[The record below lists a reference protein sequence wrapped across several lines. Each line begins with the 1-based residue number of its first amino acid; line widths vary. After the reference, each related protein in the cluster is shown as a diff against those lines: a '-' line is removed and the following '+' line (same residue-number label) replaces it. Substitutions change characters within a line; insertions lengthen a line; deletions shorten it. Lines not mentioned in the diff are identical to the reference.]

1 MTDHP
6 FYVGYVARSAQ
17 AVARFIRPRLALLL
31 ASMAALAVL
40 AAAAGAPLGNGQF
53 EYGTIRRFDGRII
66 ESPYPLLAVR
76 RTGDARSAWSYYLL
90 AGPGKHGA
98 GADVAG
104 LDGRMVRLT
113 GTAAHRDGDTLIEV
127 AARPE
132 ILPADPQ
139 PLDSLVA
146 LGRVTLTGEIVDG
159 KCHLG
164 VMVPG
169 EGPTHRGCAE
179 RCISGGAPALFV
191 AHDSAGT
198 AFRLLLVDSRFEPV
212 GRRVLDVVA
221 SPLLISGEAFRRGE
235 RYYLAADPSTYQR
248 LP

>member
-1 MTDHP
+1 MTGQP
-6 FYVGYVARSAQ
+6 FYVGYVARSAEG
-17 AVARFIRPRLALLL
+17 VARFIRPRLTLL
-31 ASMAALAVL
+31 AVSLAVLAVL
-40 AAAAGAPLGNGQF
+40 AATAGAPLGNGRF
-53 EYGTIRRFDGRII
+53 EYGTVRSFEGRII
-66 ESPYPLLAVR
+66 EAPYPTLAVHR
-76 RTGDARSAWSYYLL
+76 GADAHAAWSYHLL

-98 GADVAG
+98 GAEVAG
-104 LDGRMVRLT
+104 LDGKTVRLT
-113 GTAAHRDGDTLIEV
+113 GTAAHRDGETLIEV

-132 ILPADPQ
+132 TLAPDPE
-139 PLDSLVA
+139 PLDSLIA
-146 LGRVTLTGEIVDG
+146 LGGVTLTGEIVDG

-169 EGPTHRGCAE
+169 EGPTHRGCAV

-198 AFRLLLVDSRFEPV
+198 AFRFLLVDSSLAPV

-221 SPLLISGEAFRRGE
+221 APLRITGQAFRRGDL
-235 RYYLAADPSTYQR
+235 YYLAAEPSTYQR

>member
-17 AVARFIRPRLALLL
+17 AVARFIRPRLTLVVVLL
-31 ASMAALAVL
+31 AALAVV
-40 AAAAGAPLGNGQF
+40 AAAAGAPLGNGRF
-53 EYGTIRRFDGRII
+53 EYGTMQSFEGRII
-66 ESPYPLLAVR
+66 EAPYPMLAVR
-76 RTGDARSAWSYYLL
+76 RAMDSRPAWSYYFL

-98 GADVAG
+98 GPEVSG
-104 LDGRMVRLT
+104 LDGKTVRLA
-113 GTAAHRDGDTLIEV
+113 GTAAHRDGETLIEV

-132 ILPADPQ
+132 TLPNDPE

-146 LGRVTLTGEIVDG
+146 LGAVTLSGEIVDG

-169 EGPTHRGCAE
+169 EGPTHRGCAV

-191 AHDSAGT
+191 AHDTAGT
-198 AFRLLLVDSRFEPV
+198 SYRFLLVDDRLEPV
-212 GRRVLDVVA
+212 GQRVLDVVA
-221 SPLLISGEAFRRGE
+221 TPLRITGQAFRRGDL
-235 RYYLAADPSTYQR
+235 YYLAAEPSTYER